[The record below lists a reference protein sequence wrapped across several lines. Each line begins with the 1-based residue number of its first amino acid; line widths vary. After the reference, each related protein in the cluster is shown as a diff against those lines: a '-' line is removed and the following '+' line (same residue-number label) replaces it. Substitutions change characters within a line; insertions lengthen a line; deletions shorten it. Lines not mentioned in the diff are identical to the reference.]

1 MHKETD
7 IIDFHANMTALAKQ
21 IGSAYKPSE
30 SLALPNAEAEPKI
43 FFAATIEEAA
53 LMAVALRLG
62 TSDKCGTGNEE
73 KTPHHKELEMAHD
86 SVDAIQKKEVHHK
99 DLEAIEGIPV
109 RVFAPELL
117 MEAANC
123 IGNRAVERDVDQER
137 SMKSCIA
144 SFNAMFDK
152 DLTEEQGWH
161 LMTLLKI
168 SRSKGGNFRL
178 DDYIDGAAYQA
189 LAGEAAAMERG

>member
-1 MHKETD
+1 MSH
-7 IIDFHANMTALAKQ
+7 
-21 IGSAYKPSE
+21 
-30 SLALPNAEAEPKI
+30 EPAPQI
-43 FFAATIEEAA
+43 FFSATISEAA
-53 LMAVALRLG
+53 LMAEALRRENPAQYYAK
-62 TSDKCGTGNEE
+62 SEAKA
-73 KTPHHKELEMAHD
+73 PHHKELEMAHN
-86 SVDAIQKKEVHHK
+86 SVDAIQKKEIHHK

-109 RVFAPELL
+109 RGFAPELL

-123 IGNRAVERDVDQER
+123 IGDRAVERDIDQER
-137 SMKSCIA
+137 SMKSCIN
-144 SFNAMFDK
+144 SFNAMFGK

-189 LAGEAAAMERG
+189 LAGEAAAMERKND